1 MSLAF
6 SILASLIP
14 FASRMAYETYEP
26 VIGLEVHVQLQTESK
41 IFSSDAAAFG
51 AEPNSQVDPVSL
63 GHPGT
68 LPVLNERAVEYALR
82 LGLATNCSIAPRS
95 VFARKHYFYPD
106 LPKGYQISQYDTPIC
121 YDGYLEIFPEEDA
134 DETLRTVSKRIG
146 LTRIHMEEDAGKSL
160 HQDEGATR
168 LDFNRCGVPL
178 LEMVTEPDLRTPR
191 EAYLFLKRLRQLV
204 RYLGIS
210 DGNMEEGSLRCD
222 ANVSVR
228 SRGREQLGTRTE
240 LKNMNSMSHVE
251 KALDYEIT
259 RQTAAL
265 ERGDAVEQQTLLWD
279 PDAGVTRPM
288 RSKEEAHDYRYLPDP
303 DLVEVE
309 IDDETI
315 EDVRANLPELPR
327 ARRRRFVEEVGLPP
341 YDARVLTE
349 EREVADYFEAAL
361 DQLYKRTKGGDTD
374 AQAKLVSNLVMTEV
388 MRVLN
393 EQSISV
399 EELPVNP
406 ERLAQLAFLRVQ
418 DKVSS
423 NGVQEV
429 FEVMMEETEKSAGK
443 IADERDLIQ
452 VTDPDAITPVVEDV
466 IDDHPDQV
474 QTYLDGKEGLLGFFI
489 GQVMQRFDGSPDPEL
504 VRELLRERLN
514 AQREAVDE

>member
-1 MSLAF
+1 
-6 SILASLIP
+6 
-14 FASRMAYETYEP
+14 MAYETYEP
-26 VIGLEVHVQLQTESK
+26 VIGLEVHVQLQTDSK
-41 IFSSDAAAFG
+41 IFSTDATAFG

-68 LPVLNERAVEYALR
+68 LPVLNQTVVEHALR
-82 LGLATNCSIAPRS
+82 LGLATNCSLASRS

-121 YDGYLEIFPEEDA
+121 YNGYVEIYPEEDDGG
-134 DETLRTVSKRIG
+134 DELGASSKRVG
-146 LTRIHMEEDAGKSL
+146 LTRIHMEEDAGKSI
-160 HQDEGATR
+160 HQEGGTTR

-228 SRGREQLGTRTE
+228 PRGRDQFGTRTE

-251 KALDYEIT
+251 QALDYEIT
-259 RQTAAL
+259 RQIAAL
-265 ERGDAVEQQTLLWD
+265 ERGEAIEQQTLLWN
-279 PDAGVTRPM
+279 PEAGTTQPM
-288 RSKEEAHDYRYLPDP
+288 RSKEEAHDYRYMPDP

-309 IDDETI
+309 IDEEMIDE
-315 EDVRANLPELPR
+315 VRADLPELPR
-327 ARRRRFVEEVGLPP
+327 ARRQRFVDEVGLPP

-349 EREVADYFEAAL
+349 ERAVADYFEEAL

-393 EQSISV
+393 EQSISID
-399 EELPVNP
+399 ELPVGP

-423 NGVQEV
+423 NGAQEV
-429 FEVMMEETEKSAGK
+429 FETMLEETDKSAGK

-452 VTDPDAITPVVEDV
+452 VSDPSSIAPVVEDV

-474 QTYLDGKEGLLGFFI
+474 QTYIDGKEGLLGFFI

-504 VRELLRERLN
+504 VRELLRKKLDTR
-514 AQREAVDE
+514 REAVEE

>member
-1 MSLAF
+1 
-6 SILASLIP
+6 
-14 FASRMAYETYEP
+14 MAYETYEP
-26 VIGLEVHVQLQTESK
+26 VIGLEVHVQLQTDSK
-41 IFSSDAAAFG
+41 IFSTDAAAFG
-51 AEPNSQVDPVSL
+51 AEPNTQVDPVSL

-68 LPVLNERAVEYALR
+68 LPVLNEKVVEYALR
-82 LGLATNCSIAPRS
+82 LGLATNCSVASRS

-121 YDGYLEIFPEEDA
+121 YDGYVEIYPEED
-134 DETLRTVSKRIG
+134 ETEGEALGAASKRVG
-146 LTRIHMEEDAGKSL
+146 LTRIHMEEDAGKSI
-160 HQDEGATR
+160 HQEGGPTR

-228 SRGREQLGTRTE
+228 PRGREQFGTRTE

-251 KALDYEIT
+251 KALDYEIA
-259 RQTAAL
+259 RQIAAV
-265 ERGDAVEQQTLLWD
+265 ERGESVQQQTLLWD
-279 PDAGVTRPM
+279 PDAGTTRPM
-288 RSKEEAHDYRYLPDP
+288 RSKEEAHDYRYMPDP

-309 IDDETI
+309 VDDDMIDA
-315 EDVRANLPELPR
+315 VRADLPELPR
-327 ARRRRFVEEVGLPP
+327 ARRRRFVDEVGLPP

-349 EREVADYFEAAL
+349 ERDVADYFEATL
-361 DQLYKRTKGGDTD
+361 DHLYKRTKGGDTD

-393 EQSISV
+393 EQSIAV
-399 EELPVNP
+399 DELPVGP

-418 DKVSS
+418 EKVSS
-423 NGVQEV
+423 NGAQEV
-429 FEVMMEETEKSAGK
+429 FEAMLEGTDKSAGK

-452 VTDPDAITPVVEDV
+452 VSDPDAIAPVVEGV
-466 IDDHPDQV
+466 VDDHPDQV
-474 QTYLDGKEGLLGFFI
+474 ETYLDGKDGLLGFFI

-504 VRELLRERLN
+504 VRTLLRETLEAR
-514 AQREAVDE
+514 REAVEE

>member
-1 MSLAF
+1 
-6 SILASLIP
+6 
-14 FASRMAYETYEP
+14 MAYENYEP
-26 VIGLEVHVQLQTESK
+26 VIGLEVHVQLQTDAK
-41 IFSSDAAAFG
+41 IFSPDATAFG
-51 AEPNSQVDPVSL
+51 AAPNTQVDPVSL

-68 LPVLNERAVEYALR
+68 LPVLNETVVEYALR
-82 LGLATNCSIAPRS
+82 LGLATHCSIAERS

-121 YDGYLEIFPEEDA
+121 YDGHVDIFPEEDEDGA
-134 DETLRTVSKRIG
+134 PPTEEESRRVG
-146 LTRIHMEEDAGKSL
+146 LTRIHMEEDAGKSM
-160 HQDEGATR
+160 HDPDGSTR

-178 LEMVTEPDLRTPR
+178 LELVTEPDLRSPR
-191 EAYLFLKRLRQLV
+191 EAYLFLERLRQLV

-228 SRGREQLGTRTE
+228 PRGREAFGTRTE
-240 LKNMNSMSHVE
+240 LKNMNSMRHVQQ
-251 KALDYEIT
+251 ALDYEIT
-259 RQTAAL
+259 RQIAAE
-265 ERGDAVEQQTLLWD
+265 ERGDTITQQTLLWD
-279 PDAGVTRPM
+279 PDSGTTRPM
-288 RSKEEAHDYRYLPDP
+288 RSKEEAHDYRYMPDP

-309 IDDETI
+309 IDDEMI
-315 EDVRANLPELPR
+315 ANVRSALPELPR
-327 ARRRRFVEEVGLPP
+327 ARRRRFVDEVGLPP

-349 EREVADYFEAAL
+349 EREVADYFEAVL
-361 DQLYKRTKGGDTD
+361 EHLYKRTKGGDTD

-393 EQSISV
+393 EQSIRIDA
-399 EELPVNP
+399 LPVGP

-423 NGVQEV
+423 NGAQEV
-429 FEVMMEETEKSAGK
+429 FEIMLEETEKSAGK

-452 VTDPDAITPVVEDV
+452 VSDPDAIEPVVEAV

-474 QTYLDGKEGLLGFFI
+474 QTYLDGKDGLVGFFI
-489 GQVMQRFDGSPDPEL
+489 GQVMERFDGSPDPEL
-504 VRELLRERLN
+504 VRKMLRGKLENR
-514 AQREAVDE
+514 REAVEE

>member
-1 MSLAF
+1 
-6 SILASLIP
+6 
-14 FASRMAYETYEP
+14 MAYETYEP
-26 VIGLEVHVQLQTESK
+26 VIGLEVHVQLQTDSK
-41 IFSSDAAAFG
+41 IFSTDATAFG
-51 AEPNSQVDPVSL
+51 AEPNTQVDPVSL

-68 LPVLNERAVEYALR
+68 LPVLNEKVVEYALR

-121 YDGYLEIFPEEDA
+121 YDGYVEIYPEEDEG
-134 DETLRTVSKRIG
+134 ETNVLGEASKRVG

-160 HQDEGATR
+160 HREEGPTR

-228 SRGREQLGTRTE
+228 PRGREQFGTRTE

-251 KALDYEIT
+251 TALDYEIT
-259 RQTAAL
+259 RQIAAL
-265 ERGDAVEQQTLLWD
+265 ERGGSVQQQTLLWD

-288 RSKEEAHDYRYLPDP
+288 RSKEEAHDYRYMPDP

-309 IDDETI
+309 IDDEQI
-315 EDVRANLPELPR
+315 SDVRAALPELPR
-327 ARRRRFVEEVGLPP
+327 ARRRRFVDEVGLPP

-349 EREVADYFEAAL
+349 ERDVADYFEAVL
-361 DQLYKRTKGGDTD
+361 DHLYKRTKGGDTD

-393 EQSISV
+393 ERSITV
-399 EELPVNP
+399 DELPVGP

-423 NGVQEV
+423 NGGQEV
-429 FEVMMEETEKSAGK
+429 FEVMLEETDKSAGK

-452 VTDPDAITPVVEDV
+452 VSDPGAIAPVVEGV

-474 QTYLDGKEGLLGFFI
+474 GTYLDGKDGLLGFFI

-504 VRELLRERLN
+504 VRELLREKLEAR
-514 AQREAVDE
+514 REAVEE

>member
-1 MSLAF
+1 MS
-6 SILASLIP
+6 
-14 FASRMAYETYEP
+14 YETYEP
-26 VIGLEVHVQLQTESK
+26 VIGLEVHVQLQTDSK
-41 IFSSDAAAFG
+41 IFSTDATAFG

-68 LPVLNERAVEYALR
+68 LPVLNETVVEYALR
-82 LGLATNCSIAPRS
+82 LGVATNCSISDRS

-121 YDGYLEIFPEEDA
+121 YDGYVEIYPEEDREEEQEPA
-134 DETLRTVSKRIG
+134 GSASKRIG
-146 LTRIHMEEDAGKSL
+146 LTRIHMEEDAGKSM
-160 HQDEGATR
+160 HQDDGPTR

-178 LEMVTEPDLRTPR
+178 LEMVTEPDLRTPH

-204 RYLGIS
+204 RYLDIS

-228 SRGREQLGTRTE
+228 PRGREQFGTRTE

-251 KALDYEIT
+251 QALDYEIT
-259 RQTAAL
+259 RQIAEL
-265 ERGDAVEQQTLLWD
+265 ERGGSVEQQTLLWD
-279 PDAGVTRPM
+279 PDAGTTRPM
-288 RSKEEAHDYRYLPDP
+288 RSKEEAHDYRYMPDP

-309 IDDETI
+309 VDDAMI
-315 EDVRANLPELPR
+315 EEVRASLPELPR
-327 ARRRRFVEEVGLPP
+327 VRRQRFVDEVGLPP

-349 EREVADYFEAAL
+349 ERAVADYFEAAL

-393 EQSISV
+393 EQSITID
-399 EELPVNP
+399 ELPVDP

-418 DKVSS
+418 EKVSS
-423 NGVQEV
+423 NGAQEV
-429 FEVMMEETEKSAGK
+429 FEVMLEETDKSAGK

-452 VTDPDAITPVVEDV
+452 VTDPGAIAPVVASV
-466 IDDHPDQV
+466 VDDHPDKV
-474 QTYLDGKEGLLGFFI
+474 ETYLGGKDGLLGFFI

-504 VRELLRERLN
+504 VRELLREKLDAR
-514 AQREAVDE
+514 REAVEE

>member
-1 MSLAF
+1 
-6 SILASLIP
+6 
-14 FASRMAYETYEP
+14 MAYETYEP
-26 VIGLEVHVQLQTESK
+26 VIGLEVHVQLQTDSK
-41 IFSSDAAAFG
+41 IFSTDAAAFG
-51 AEPNSQVDPVSL
+51 AEPNTQVDPVSL

-68 LPVLNERAVEYALR
+68 LPVLNETVVEYALR
-82 LGLATNCSIAPRS
+82 LGLATNCSIASRS

-106 LPKGYQISQYDTPIC
+106 LPKGYQISQYDTPVC
-121 YDGYLEIFPEEDA
+121 YDGYVEIYPEEDEEEGDA
-134 DETLRTVSKRIG
+134 LGAASKRIG
-146 LTRIHMEEDAGKSL
+146 LTRIHMEEDAGKSI
-160 HQDEGATR
+160 HQEDGPTR

-178 LEMVTEPDLRTPR
+178 LEMVTDPDLRTPR

-210 DGNMEEGSLRCD
+210 NGNMEEGSLRCD

-228 SRGREQLGTRTE
+228 PRGRDQFGTRTE

-251 KALDYEIT
+251 NALDYEIT
-259 RQTAAL
+259 RQIAAL
-265 ERGDAVEQQTLLWD
+265 ERGESVQQQTLLWD
-279 PDAGVTRPM
+279 PDAGTTHPM
-288 RSKEEAHDYRYLPDP
+288 RSKEEAHDYRYMPDP

-309 IDDETI
+309 IDDEMI
-315 EDVRANLPELPR
+315 DDVRADLPELPR
-327 ARRRRFVEEVGLPP
+327 ARRRRFVDEVGLPP

-349 EREVADYFEAAL
+349 ERAVADFFEATL
-361 DQLYKRTKGGDTD
+361 DHLYKRTKGGDTD

-393 EQSISV
+393 EQSITV
-399 EELPVNP
+399 DELQVGP

-423 NGVQEV
+423 NGAQEV
-429 FEVMMEETEKSAGK
+429 FEVMLEEADKSAGK
-443 IADERDLIQ
+443 IADERDLLQ
-452 VTDPDAITPVVEDV
+452 VSDPDAIEPVVEGV

-474 QTYLDGKEGLLGFFI
+474 ETYLDGKEGLLGFFI

-504 VRELLRERLN
+504 VRELLRKKLEAR
-514 AQREAVDE
+514 REAVEE

>member
-1 MSLAF
+1 
-6 SILASLIP
+6 
-14 FASRMAYETYEP
+14 MAYETYEP
-26 VIGLEVHVQLQTESK
+26 VIGLEVHVQLQTNSK
-41 IFSSDAAAFG
+41 IFSTDAAAFG
-51 AEPNSQVDPVSL
+51 AEPNAQVDPVSL

-68 LPVLNERAVEYALR
+68 LPVLNEKVVEYALR
-82 LGLATNCSIAPRS
+82 LGLATHCSIAPRS

-121 YDGYLEIFPEEDA
+121 YDGYVEIFPEEDEEG
-134 DETLRTVSKRIG
+134 DDTLGTMSKRIG

-160 HQDEGATR
+160 HQDGGPTR
-168 LDFNRCGVPL
+168 LDFNRCGVSL

-228 SRGREQLGTRTE
+228 PRGREQFGTRTE

-259 RQTAAL
+259 RQIAVL
-265 ERGDAVEQQTLLWD
+265 ERGQSIDQQTLLWD
-279 PDAGVTRPM
+279 PDAGTTRPM
-288 RSKEEAHDYRYLPDP
+288 RSKEEAHDYRYMPDP

-309 IDDETI
+309 IDDDMI
-315 EDVRANLPELPR
+315 DDVRVDLPELPR
-327 ARRRRFVEEVGLPP
+327 ARRRRFVEEVGLPA

-349 EREVADYFEAAL
+349 ERSVADYFEAAL

-393 EQSISV
+393 ERSISV
-399 EELPVNP
+399 DDLPVGP

-418 DKVSS
+418 EKVSS
-423 NGVQEV
+423 NGAQEV
-429 FEVMMEETEKSAGK
+429 FEVMLEETDKSAGK
-443 IADERDLIQ
+443 IADDRDLIQ
-452 VTDPDAITPVVEDV
+452 VSDPGTIAPIVEDV

-474 QTYLDGKEGLLGFFI
+474 QTYLDGKDGLLGFFI

-504 VRELLRERLN
+504 VREMLREKLDAR
-514 AQREAVDE
+514 REAVEE

>member
-1 MSLAF
+1 
-6 SILASLIP
+6 
-14 FASRMAYETYEP
+14 MAYETYEP
-26 VIGLEVHVQLQTESK
+26 VIGLEVHVQLQTDSK
-41 IFSSDAAAFG
+41 IFSSDATAFG
-51 AEPNSQVDPVSL
+51 AEPNAQVDPVSL

-68 LPVLNERAVEYALR
+68 LPVLNRTVVAHALR
-82 LGLATNCSIAPRS
+82 LGLATHCSIASRS

-121 YDGYLEIFPEEDA
+121 YDGYVEIYPGEDDEA
-134 DETLRTVSKRIG
+134 DPTAPA
-146 LTRIHMEEDAGKSL
+146 DAGKSI
-160 HQDEGATR
+160 HDDTGSTR

-178 LEMVTEPDLRTPR
+178 LEMVTEPDLRSPR
-191 EAYLFLKRLRQLV
+191 EAYLFLSRLRQLV

-228 SRGREQLGTRTE
+228 PRGRDAFGTRTE
-240 LKNMNSMSHVE
+240 LKNMNSMRHVE
-251 KALDYEIT
+251 KALDYEIA
-259 RQTAAL
+259 RQIAAA
-265 ERGDAVEQQTLLWD
+265 ERGDDIQQQTLLWD
-279 PDAGVTRPM
+279 PDAGTTRPM
-288 RSKEEAHDYRYLPDP
+288 RSKEEAHDYRYMPDP

-309 IDDETI
+309 IEDEMI
-315 EDVRANLPELPR
+315 EDVRSDLPELPR

-341 YDARVLTE
+341 YDAEVLTE
-349 EREVADYFEAAL
+349 ERAVADYFEEAL
-361 DQLYKRTKGGDTD
+361 DRLYKRTKGGDTD

-393 EQSISV
+393 EQSISI
-399 EELPVNP
+399 EELPVEP

-423 NGVQEV
+423 NGAQEV
-429 FEVMMEETEKSAGK
+429 FEVMLEEHDESAGK

-452 VTDPDAITPVVEDV
+452 VSDPDSIAPVVEAV
-466 IDDHPDQV
+466 IEDHPDQV
-474 QTYLDGKEGLLGFFI
+474 ETYLGGKEGLLGFFI

-504 VRELLRERLN
+504 VREMLRDKLAARK
-514 AQREAVDE
+514 EAVEE